1 MTFVALHTG
10 QVIDLAQIGV
20 PGLPKLHAFDLALP
34 LSRINR
40 YNGHTSRA
48 YSVAEHSLH
57 VVTIMERDLNVR
69 DSGQLLAGLLHDAH
83 EAIIGDVTTPVKAAL
98 RMLSK
103 PGIDAWGSLERSVQ
117 VQLLDQWGALDDFIL
132 AGPLIGAADMIA
144 LATERRDLFPPGAVW
159 PGLEDIQPA
168 DWLRLRDGA
177 GMTAEDWASAWREKY
192 SELVYGR
199 AQQHEVARAGWRKRV
214 TA

>member
-20 PGLPKLHAFDLALP
+20 PGLPKLHAFDLAAP

-40 YNGHTSRA
+40 FSGHASRA

-57 VVTIMERDLNVR
+57 VVTIMERDLDVR
-69 DSGQLLAGLLHDAH
+69 DCGQLLAGLLHDAH
-83 EAIIGDVTTPVKAAL
+83 EAIIGDVTTPVKAVL
-98 RMLSK
+98 RMLSQ
-103 PGIDAWGSLERSVQ
+103 PGVDAWGSLERSVQ

-132 AGPLIGAADMIA
+132 AGPLIGAADMMA
-144 LATERRDLFPPGAVW
+144 LATERRDLFPPGAEW
-159 PGLEDIQPA
+159 PGLDGIQPC
-168 DWLRLRDGA
+168 DWLRLRDGG
-177 GMTAEDWASAWREKY
+177 GMTADDWSAAWREKY

-199 AQQHEVARAGWRKRV
+199 REQAGARLGVAA
-214 TA
+214 